1 MRHAPLHSAVCAA
14 TLAAVLTFAFAGV
27 ASAEKHADPAVAVA
41 VLALELD
48 EGLPTDVS
56 RACAKQIGPAIQ
68 ADDRKFRYIDPAAT
82 RDGLIAR
89 SPALA
94 GCFETACIKRAG
106 TVLDASIGIRASVGG
121 EAQIYDI
128 KVKYYDLVTGKK
140 LLEETKTCEICTALE
155 TGNLFAKTVQLGLRK
170 VEATPRATEEPPAKV
185 VTPTEV
191 KKAPA
196 EKVSVKVRVLPV
208 EGLIELGDLPLGS
221 GTASTELEPGQY
233 TLRGALEGYQTQ
245 EVPVTIEPK
254 GSPIEIYVQLAPDPE
269 VIEGSGGGG
278 GALQKSTARLVTGWI
293 LAVVGAGG
301 AGAGGYLLWLDGQVT
316 CATGTF
322 SECPNVFE
330 TTTPGVLVFGAGMV
344 ALTSGIFLIA
354 LDATAEEAGDAAPA
368 ASFDLGLDPT
378 TGAGVVQFST
388 SF

>member
-1 MRHAPLHSAVCAA
+1 MSHAPFVSALCSTTLVALSLVCA
-14 TLAAVLTFAFAGV
+14 V
-27 ASAEKHADPAVAVA
+27 AMADSHEDPAPAVAI
-41 VLALELD
+41 LALELD
-48 EGLPTDVS
+48 EALPTDVS
-56 RACAKQIGPAIQ
+56 RNCAKQLGPAVQ
-68 ADDRKFRYIDPAAT
+68 ADERKFRYIDPAKA
-82 RDGLIAR
+82 RDGLVKR

-106 TVLDASIGIRASVGG
+106 TVLDASVGIRASVAG

-170 VEATPRATEEPPAKV
+170 VEVTPRKKAEPKV
-185 VTPTEV
+185 VTPTE
-191 KKAPA
+191 KPA
-196 EKVSVKVRVLPV
+196 VSGDKVAVKVRILPE
-208 EGLIELGDLPLGS
+208 EGLIELGDLPLGT
-221 GTASTELEPGQY
+221 GAATTELMPGQY

-245 EVPVTIEPK
+245 EVPVSIEPK
-254 GSPIEIYVQLAPDPE
+254 GSPLEIYVQLAPNPE
-269 VIEGSGGGG
+269 VSESTGGG
-278 GALQKSTARLVTGWI
+278 LQKSTGRLVAGWI

-330 TTTPGVLVFGAGMV
+330 TTTPGILAFGAGMV

-354 LDATAEEAGDAAPA
+354 LDATAEEAPAGPPA
-368 ASFDLGLDPT
+368 AGFDLGLDPT
-378 TGAGVVQFST
+378 TGAGVVQFNT